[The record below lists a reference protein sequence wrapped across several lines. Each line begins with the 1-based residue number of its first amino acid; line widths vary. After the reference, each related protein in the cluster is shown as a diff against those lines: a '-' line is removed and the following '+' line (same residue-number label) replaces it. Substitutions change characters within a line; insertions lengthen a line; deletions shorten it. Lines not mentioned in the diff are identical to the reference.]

1 MFCRC
6 GCWSGCGWAGLP
18 RPGSP
23 VPRLPA
29 PLACVGWTARQQC
42 VARLLCEC
50 DWRAAHCTASHTPP
64 PPAISWESYGEPQ
77 TRSRLQTAAARP
89 LLPRTNTH
97 QLCPH
102 NMSRQVDPACSPCPA
117 WSPCPACSPARPPSG
132 PPCRVL
138 SAVPARSPLFLSTW
152 DWDNATLEPSKKEWK
167 AFD

>member
-1 MFCRC
+1 MWRIGPARSVRVPTA
-6 GCWSGCGWAGLP
+6 GCFVGVAAGAACGWAGLP

-23 VPRLPA
+23 VPRPPA

-89 LLPRTNTH
+89 LLPRSNTH
-97 QLCPH
+97 QLSPH
-102 NMSRQVDPACSPCPA
+102 NMSRQVDPA
-117 WSPCPACSPARPPSG
+117 WSPCPA
-132 PPCRVL
+132 
-138 SAVPARSPLFLSTW
+138 AVPGQAAIWSSVPCVVCCAGSAAAVFVCLPGTGT
-152 DWDNATLEPSKKEWK
+152 TLR
-167 AFD
+167 